1 METQEIITETA
12 AKTAED
18 FPMLKLE
25 NQLCFPLYAAS
36 REVIRRY
43 RPFLDALDLTYT
55 QYIALMVL
63 WETDGISVK
72 SLGEK
77 LLLDSGTLTP
87 MLKSM
92 EQKGLVERKRDGK
105 DERVLRVFLT
115 EEGRS
120 MQERAAAVPGKI
132 ASCIPLNTEEAAA
145 LYLLLYKLLAALKEE
160 ED

>member
-1 METQEIITETA
+1 
-12 AKTAED
+12 
-18 FPMLKLE
+18 MLKLE

-120 MQERAAAVPGKI
+120 MQERAASVPGKI

-160 ED
+160 KD